1 MVTLKEAHEEIK
13 NKTISNR
20 DQMMEMLDKYDNKTI
35 ITWLI
40 DTMKYYSQDEDIL
53 TGQYMMVL
61 DAVHKILTK
70 REMIDTG
77 NNTWTL
83 EEFLN
88 DIPYHSDIVN
98 KE

>member
-1 MVTLKEAHEEIK
+1 MVTLKEAREEIK

-70 REMIDTG
+70 REMIDTR

-88 DIPYHSDIVN
+88 DIPYHSDIVDN
-98 KE
+98 E

>member
-1 MVTLKEAHEEIK
+1 MVTLKEEIK

-20 DQMMEMLDKYDNKTI
+20 DQMIEMLDKYDNKTI

-70 REMIDTG
+70 REMIDTR

-88 DIPYHSDIVN
+88 DIPYHSDIVDN
-98 KE
+98 E